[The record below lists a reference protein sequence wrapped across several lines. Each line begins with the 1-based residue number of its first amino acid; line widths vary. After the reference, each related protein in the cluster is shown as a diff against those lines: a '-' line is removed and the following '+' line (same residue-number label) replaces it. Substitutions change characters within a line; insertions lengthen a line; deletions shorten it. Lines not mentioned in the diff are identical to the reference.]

1 MIKKAEPIL
10 SIIVISHEQ
19 RELLRRCLDSILA
32 MCIDN
37 PYEIIVSDD
46 RSTDGSFELAKHYA
60 LGLDDGT
67 LRANNLLRIIAVQ
80 CNSDECNPAYNSE
93 RSGYNRCNAYPYAR
107 GKYIAHVDAD
117 DYFLPN
123 ADVYN
128 KQIAALE
135 SHPEC
140 ALAMSN
146 HLYIHDGQPISN
158 AKKVCPNIVPQN
170 GEIISAHD
178 FIAND
183 YFHLNQA
190 FIQRRNPNVDPVKLY
205 GKKYVDSIITYHH
218 LQFGPIIYVD
228 ACDYVYVQYKQS
240 VTGQMEAQDRDQSIM
255 WCLYLYISSLIP
267 IWRSEMFKEGYG
279 SIRTVLRMAK
289 ADYMLQLQNYKAM
302 HSLNIWIYECF
313 GHHITAYDKIRL
325 KICMMWQRIQRH
337 YNLYDEFWCRIT
349 WRLLK

>member
-1 MIKKAEPIL
+1 MPIL

-19 RELLRRCLDSILA
+19 RELLRRCLDSILE
-32 MCIDN
+32 MHIDYL
-37 PYEIIVSDD
+37 YEIIVSDD
-46 RSTDGSFELAKHYA
+46 RSTDGSFDLAQQYA
-60 LGLDDGT
+60 ENVKDGK
-67 LRANNLLRIIAVQ
+67 LCADNLLQIIALQ
-80 CNSDECNPAYNSE
+80 CNSDDCNPAYNSE
-93 RSGYNRCNAYPYAR
+93 RSGYNRCNAYPHAQ

-240 VTGQMEAQDRDQSIM
+240 VTGQMEAQNRDQSIM
-255 WCLYLYISSLIP
+255 WCLYLYVSSLIP
-267 IWRSEMFKEGYG
+267 TWRSEMFKEGYG

-302 HSLNIWIYECF
+302 HSLNMWIYECF
-313 GHHITAYDKIRL
+313 GHSITIYDKIRL

>member
-1 MIKKAEPIL
+1 MIKKAGPIL

-19 RELLRRCLDSILA
+19 RDFLRRCIDSILN
-32 MCIDN
+32 MSILY
-37 PYEIIVSDD
+37 PYEIIISDD
-46 RSTDGSFELAKHYA
+46 RSTDGSFELAQQYA
-60 LGLDDGT
+60 RSVKEGALKE
-67 LRANNLLRIIAVQ
+67 NHLLRIIALQ

-93 RSGYNRCNAYPYAR
+93 RSGYNRCNGYQYAT

-128 KQIAALE
+128 RQIEALE
-135 SHPEC
+135 SHPDC

-146 HLYIHDGQPISN
+146 HLYVYDGQSISE

-240 VTGQMEAQDRDQSIM
+240 VTGQMEAQNRDQSIM
-255 WCLYLYISSLIP
+255 WCLYLYVPSLIP
-267 IWRSEMFKEGYG
+267 TWSSEMFREGYA
-279 SIRTVLRMAK
+279 SIRVVLRMAK
-289 ADYMLQLQNYKAM
+289 ANYMLQPQNYKAM

-313 GHHITAYDKIRL
+313 GHHITIYDKIRL
-325 KICMMWQRIQRH
+325 KACMTWQRVQKK
-337 YNLYDEFWCRIT
+337 YNMYGDFGCCVMWK
-349 WRLLK
+349 LLK

>member
-1 MIKKAEPIL
+1 MNKKVETIL
-10 SIIVISHEQ
+10 SVIVISHEQ
-19 RELLRRCLDSILA
+19 RELLRRCIDSILD
-32 MCIDN
+32 MSISY
-37 PYEIIVSDD
+37 PYEIIISDD
-46 RSTDGSFELAKHYA
+46 CSTDGSFELAQQYEK
-60 LGLDDGT
+60 DMEMRT
-67 LRANNLLRIIAVQ
+67 MKVNNLSRIIALQ
-80 CNSDECNPAYNSE
+80 CNSDECDPAYNSE
-93 RSGYNRCNAYPYAR
+93 RSGYNRCNAYSYAT
-107 GKYIAHVDAD
+107 GKYLAHVDAD

-123 ADVYN
+123 SDVYN

-146 HLYIHDGQPISN
+146 HLYIHDGQSISN

-240 VTGQMEAQDRDQSIM
+240 VTGQMEAQNRDQSIM
-255 WCLYLYISSLIP
+255 WCLYLYVSSLIP
-267 IWRSEMFKEGYG
+267 TWRSEMFKEGYG

-289 ADYMLQLQNYKAM
+289 VDYMLQLQNYKAM

-325 KICMMWQRIQRH
+325 KICMAWQRVQRH